1 MITTPIAHHCVP
13 TSRALS
19 SMPASAITTVTAIVV
34 NQWLGGGLCGNEGTG
49 SSNASTSFGFASKR
63 IIPGRLE
70 GMT

>member
-1 MITTPIAHHCVP
+1 MITTPIAHHSVP

-19 SMPASAITTVTAIVV
+19 SMPFPVV
-34 NQWLGGGLCGNEGTG
+34 ANTWLGGGLCGNEGTG
-49 SSNASTSFGFASKR
+49 SSNAGTSFGFASKR